1 MIPFLLAT
9 ESASAHIATIPSSL
23 SDLSVFLPFIPSP
36 SEYTQHPRLLFLLAK
51 IEKERKKGKMRFYTL
66 RLLFL
71 QLAATSA
78 LSITKSF
85 ARSSD
90 ASSDATTSSSS
101 SSQLSYE
108 KNLTNLIHP
117 NCTANANF
125 NWCGLVLGM
134 VVFAN
139 DTVLYNISVTDS
151 SCQRVGRADN
161 VLQNSTTHLSTSVG
175 DWTFRI
181 YDGSG
186 LDMVYNGLDIG
197 NASLFGDDHRE
208 LGLEEFNM
216 SAQAVTTVIYGDYG
230 NCTPASEAKS
240 DSTPVR
246 QSPGVLA
253 MFALGVV
260 SLLFLGLL

>member
-1 MIPFLLAT
+1 
-9 ESASAHIATIPSSL
+9 
-23 SDLSVFLPFIPSP
+23 
-36 SEYTQHPRLLFLLAK
+36 
-51 IEKERKKGKMRFYTL
+51 MRFYTL
-66 RLLFL
+66 RQLFSLATL
-71 QLAATSA
+71 QLAVTSA
-78 LSITKSF
+78 LSITKPF

-90 ASSDATTSSSS
+90 ASSDATTSSSHS
-101 SSQLSYE
+101 SYE
-108 KNLTNLIHP
+108 QNLTTLVHP
-117 NCTANANF
+117 NCTANTNL
-125 NWCGLVLGM
+125 NWCGIVLGM

-139 DTVLYNISVTDS
+139 DTVLYNVSITDS
-151 SCQRVGRADN
+151 SCQRVGRADH
-161 VLQNSTTHLSTSVG
+161 VLQNSTTDLSTSVG
-175 DWTFRI
+175 DWTFKI

-197 NASLFGDDHRE
+197 NSSMFGDDRD

-260 SLLFLGLL
+260 SLLFLRLL